1 MGDVAKRKPKTP
13 PKQHDPTPEERDE
26 RVTIE
31 GIDAEEALKRL
42 LEFIDRELSESEHDS
57 VEQHL
62 RICRNCCSRMEF
74 ESRLK
79 DRLSALSSDDVPP
92 TTRDRV
98 RELIKRF

>member
-1 MGDVAKRKPKTP
+1 MSETDDVGCE
-13 PKQHDPTPEERDE
+13 Q
-26 RVTIE
+26 
-31 GIDAEEALKRL
+31 ALKRL
-42 LEFIDRELSESEHDS
+42 VEFVDHELSDSEHDS

-79 DRLSALSSDDVPP
+79 ERLSALSTEDVPS

-98 RELIKRF
+98 RDLIKKF

>member
-1 MGDVAKRKPKTP
+1 MSKT
-13 PKQHDPTPEERDE
+13 HDMDCER
-26 RVTIE
+26 
-31 GIDAEEALKRL
+31 ALKRL
-42 LEFIDRELSESEHDS
+42 VEFVDGELPESEHDG

-62 RICRNCCSRMEF
+62 RICRDCCSRMEF

-79 DRLSALSSDDVPP
+79 ERLSALSSDDVPS

>member
-1 MGDVAKRKPKTP
+1 MSDTHDMGC
-13 PKQHDPTPEERDE
+13 ER
-26 RVTIE
+26 
-31 GIDAEEALKRL
+31 ALKRL
-42 LEFIDRELSESEHDS
+42 VEFVDGELRESEHDG

-62 RICRNCCSRMEF
+62 RICRDCCSRMEF

-79 DRLSALSSDDVPP
+79 ERLSALSSDDVPS

>member
-1 MGDVAKRKPKTP
+1 MSKT
-13 PKQHDPTPEERDE
+13 HDMDCER
-26 RVTIE
+26 
-31 GIDAEEALKRL
+31 ALKRL
-42 LEFIDRELSESEHDS
+42 VEFVDGELPESEHDG

-62 RICRNCCSRMEF
+62 RICRDCCSRMEF

-79 DRLSALSSDDVPP
+79 ERLSALSTDDVPS

>member
-1 MGDVAKRKPKTP
+1 MSDT
-13 PKQHDPTPEERDE
+13 HDIGCEL
-26 RVTIE
+26 
-31 GIDAEEALKRL
+31 ALKRL
-42 LEFIDRELSESEHDS
+42 VEFVDGELAESEHDG

-62 RICRNCCSRMEF
+62 RICRDCCSRMEF

-79 DRLSALSSDDVPP
+79 ERRSTLSPDDVPS

>member
-1 MGDVAKRKPKTP
+1 MSDTHDMGC
-13 PKQHDPTPEERDE
+13 ER
-26 RVTIE
+26 
-31 GIDAEEALKRL
+31 ALKRL
-42 LEFIDRELSESEHDS
+42 VEFVDGELPESEHGG

-62 RICRNCCSRMEF
+62 RICRDCCSWMEF

-79 DRLSALSSDDVPP
+79 ERLSALSSDDVPS

>member
-1 MGDVAKRKPKTP
+1 MSDTHDMGC
-13 PKQHDPTPEERDE
+13 ER
-26 RVTIE
+26 
-31 GIDAEEALKRL
+31 ALKRL
-42 LEFIDRELSESEHDS
+42 VEFVDGELPDSEHDG

-62 RICRNCCSRMEF
+62 RICRDCCSRMEF

-79 DRLSALSSDDVPP
+79 ERLSALSSDDVPS

>member
-1 MGDVAKRKPKTP
+1 MSDTHDMGC
-13 PKQHDPTPEERDE
+13 ER
-26 RVTIE
+26 
-31 GIDAEEALKRL
+31 ALKRL
-42 LEFIDRELSESEHDS
+42 VEFVDGELSEGEHDG

-62 RICRNCCSRMEF
+62 RICRDCCSRMEF

-79 DRLSALSSDDVPP
+79 ERLSALSSDDVPS

>member
-1 MGDVAKRKPKTP
+1 MSETHDMGC
-13 PKQHDPTPEERDE
+13 EL
-26 RVTIE
+26 
-31 GIDAEEALKRL
+31 ALKRL
-42 LEFIDRELSESEHDS
+42 VEFVDGELRESEHDG

-62 RICRNCCSRMEF
+62 RICRDCCSRMEF

-79 DRLSALSSDDVPP
+79 ERLSALSSDDVPS

>member
-1 MGDVAKRKPKTP
+1 MSDTHDMGC
-13 PKQHDPTPEERDE
+13 ER
-26 RVTIE
+26 
-31 GIDAEEALKRL
+31 ALKRL
-42 LEFIDRELSESEHDS
+42 VEFVDGELAESEHYG

-62 RICRNCCSRMEF
+62 RVCRDCCSRMEF

-79 DRLSALSSDDVPP
+79 ERLSALSSDDVPA

>member
-1 MGDVAKRKPKTP
+1 MSDT
-13 PKQHDPTPEERDE
+13 HDIGCER
-26 RVTIE
+26 
-31 GIDAEEALKRL
+31 ALKRL
-42 LEFIDRELSESEHDS
+42 VEFVDGELREGEHDS

-79 DRLSALSSDDVPP
+79 ERLSALSTQEVPS

-98 RELIKRF
+98 RDLIKRF

>member
-1 MGDVAKRKPKTP
+1 MSDTHDMGC
-13 PKQHDPTPEERDE
+13 ER
-26 RVTIE
+26 
-31 GIDAEEALKRL
+31 ALKRL
-42 LEFIDRELSESEHDS
+42 VEFVDGELAESEHNG

-62 RICRNCCSRMEF
+62 RICRDCCSRMEF

-79 DRLSALSSDDVPP
+79 ERLSALSSDDVPS